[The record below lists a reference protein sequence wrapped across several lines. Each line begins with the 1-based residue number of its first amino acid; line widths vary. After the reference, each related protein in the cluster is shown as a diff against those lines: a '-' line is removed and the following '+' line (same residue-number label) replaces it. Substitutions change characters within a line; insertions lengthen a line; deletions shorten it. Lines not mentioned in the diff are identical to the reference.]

1 MTSRT
6 VNIFANDEFGNI
18 QVISGGSS
26 GSRLSMQEGDLL
38 TINHT
43 SASDP
48 STGSI
53 TVSSFSSSYWT
64 VTGNLSIARLGNGT
78 RTVKTSPTVSVVN
91 LTCALSGYTSGT
103 IYLDII
109 TSTDNTPNAFT
120 FDGISDANPSQ
131 EYALG
136 SFTVTGIN
144 VSVTA
149 VASGS
154 AGTKT
159 SLTLGGTPDTA
170 DKTVTNNQVVYVYG
184 TSSASYGASTSATV
198 TINGVSHTST
208 ITTIADPSAGT
219 RIPLGIASGAISLDD
234 IRKLFGPATY
244 GPIYGVASMGNYYR
258 NGTYVPNITSGT
270 PNNNNI
276 PTSGVID
283 LQDFY
288 SCCTSLY
295 FSSPPSNQ
303 FENVDTGS
311 GAVTRVITF
320 STDNWTLGYGPS
332 MKYLVEYR
340 FVHDK
345 EIYNE
350 LAGGIATTAV
360 LNGTSYNVET
370 ASDPITSPW
379 SSNGVAQI
387 TCVANSMSEAFV
399 VVKLTIEARHK
410 IYTAYTTSTEVY
422 YRFNVYG
429 P

>member
-1 MTSRT
+1 MSNRT
-6 VNIFANDEFGNI
+6 VNIYVDDDAGFVGTLG
-18 QVISGGSS
+18 GGSS
-26 GSRLSMQEGDLL
+26 GSRLNMEAGDVL
-38 TINHT
+38 TIIHN
-43 SASDP
+43 SAMSDGG
-48 STGSI
+48 TI
-53 TVSSFSSSYWT
+53 T
-64 VTGNLSIARLGNGT
+64 VTGFSTNQFTSNSNMSLSEGSSQT
-78 RTVKTSPTVSVVN
+78 RTIKTSPTASTVNITCSHSGVSN
-91 LTCALSGYTSGT
+91 GT
-103 IYLDII
+103 IYLNVIS
-109 TSTDNTPNAFT
+109 STDNTPDAFS
-120 FDGISDANPSQ
+120 FDSVSDANPSQ
-131 EYALG
+131 DYPLG

-144 VSVTA
+144 VSVTV
-149 VASGS
+149 VASGT

-159 SLTLGGTPDTA
+159 SLTLGGTPSTSNKTA
-170 DKTVTNNQVVYVYG
+170 SNNQEVYVYG
-184 TSSASYGASTSATV
+184 TSSASYGGSTSASV
-198 TINGVSHTST
+198 TISGVSHTST
-208 ITTIADPSAGT
+208 IVNAADPSAGT
-219 RIPLGIASGAISLDD
+219 RIPLGVTSGAISLDNL
-234 IRKLFGPATY
+234 RKLFGPATY
-244 GPIYGVASMGNYYR
+244 GPIYGVAAMGNYYR
-258 NGTYVPNITSGT
+258 NGTYVPNITSGSPT
-270 PNNNNI
+270 NSNI

-288 SCCTSLY
+288 SSCTTLY